1 MWYRYCRLIIAGK
14 EHIIKNV
21 INYFREQG
29 ESEVNLNE
37 ISQKL
42 NVLDKSQKLPI
53 IERRKKSIFFNN
65 QEFTK
70 FLDFSEKVDRLF
82 SEHLRNEKTK
92 EQKKIQKEEKT
103 EFIPGKISVYPCKDV
118 NDTIKYGAGT
128 SWCVSQPGNGMY
140 HSYRNQSASTF
151 YYIQDGTRDS
161 SDPLS
166 RVMLDVQDGDEIT
179 LTDTDNDTGTIAEFG
194 TNVDAYLDYLENNG
208 VNTAQF
214 VNKPLTNEE
223 REEFRILGQRNND
236 LEWFKNLSLDYKF
249 KYIGR
254 GHRLTDEQL
263 SSIINLES
271 VDTKKI
277 ALELINDYVN
287 TGLNLPL
294 NQQKILFEI
303 NPQIQKTY
311 KRRRAI
317 AIEAIRKY
325 YFNNTYELKNYAL
338 QNKDLEL
345 IDSII
350 EEKGIEE
357 FKNARAAQPVIEYLL
372 SKGLDPSYM
381 KWQDM
386 YLEKLSED
394 FIIKYMN
401 FLDIK
406 LISHYQ
412 KLSEDFI
419 RKYSDLVDWR
429 NISYF
434 QKLSENFIEEF
445 KDRVDWRE
453 ISSRQTLSEDFI
465 RKFQDKIQQSR
476 SWSEITQYQNLSEE
490 FMDEF
495 QNKLDWEKLSDYHEN
510 RKYGQKLSIEFL
522 LRHKDKIDWETYSH
536 QYGANIAEE
545 YLRALK
551 DYIHWGKVSYH
562 NVSDEFL
569 FEYEN
574 YINWKKAASTRKKI
588 PEILLRRHADDLNW
602 YHISAFQNL
611 SEDFMRDFADRFNWI
626 FISELQNLSEDF
638 IREFKDRVDWYYISE
653 YQTLSEDFIREF
665 QDKVKWAEISVYQKL
680 SEDFIREF
688 QEKVVWHFICR
699 YQTLSEDFIREFQNK
714 VYWDKISGHQKLSE
728 DFIREFQDRV
738 KLHYLLQNKNLS
750 DEIKHNLQTKGYQIK
765 HF

>member
-21 INYFREQG
+21 IDYFREQG

-65 QEFTK
+65 EEFTK
-70 FLDFSEKVDRLF
+70 FLAFSEKVDRLF
-82 SEHLRNEKTK
+82 SEHLRNERTK
-92 EQKKIQKEEKT
+92 EQKKLQKEEKT
-103 EFIPGKISVYPCKDV
+103 EFIPGKISVYPCKDI

-128 SWCVSQPGNGMY
+128 SWCVSQPGNNMY
-140 HSYRNQSASTF
+140 DSYRNQSASTF

-194 TNVDAYLDYLENNG
+194 TNVDAYLDYLEKNG

-223 REEFRILGQRNND
+223 REEFRILGQRNDNK
-236 LEWFKNLSLDYKF
+236 EWFENLSLDYKF

-303 NPQIQKTY
+303 NPQIQRTY

-325 YFNNTYELKNYAL
+325 YFDNTYELKNYAL

-372 SKGLDPSYM
+372 SKGLDPSYV
-381 KWQDM
+381 KWEEM

-394 FIIKYMN
+394 FIIKYIN
-401 FLDIK
+401 FLDIER
-406 LISHYQ
+406 ISHYQ

-445 KDRVDWRE
+445 KDRVDWKE

-465 RKFQDKIQQSR
+465 RKFQDKIEQSR

-510 RKYGQKLSIEFL
+510 RKYGHKLSIEFL
-522 LRHKDKIDWETYSH
+522 LRHKDKIDWETYSRK
-536 QYGANIAEE
+536 YGAKITEE

-551 DYIHWGKVSYH
+551 DYIHWDKVSYH

-569 FEYEN
+569 FEFEN
-574 YINWKKAASTRKKI
+574 YINWKRAASTRKNI
-588 PEILLRRHADDLNW
+588 PEILLRRHANDLNW
-602 YHISAFQNL
+602 SHISAFQTL
-611 SEDFMRDFADRFNWI
+611 SEDFMRDFADRLNWV
-626 FISELQNLSEDF
+626 FISEDQKLSEDF
-638 IREFKDRVDWYYISE
+638 IREFQDKVIWANVSE

-665 QDKVKWAEISVYQKL
+665 QD
-680 SEDFIREF
+680 
-688 QEKVVWHFICR
+688 KVVWHFICR

-714 VYWDKISGHQKLSE
+714 VYWAEISEDQKLSE

-738 KLHYLLQNKNLS
+738 KLHYLLRNKNLS
-750 DEIKHNLQTKGYQIK
+750 DETKHNLQTKGYQIK

>member
-1 MWYRYCRLIIAGK
+1 VWYRYCRLIIAGK

-21 INYFREQG
+21 IDYFREQG

-65 QEFTK
+65 EEFTK
-70 FLDFSEKVDRLF
+70 FLAFSEKVDRLF
-82 SEHLRNEKTK
+82 SEHLRNERTK
-92 EQKKIQKEEKT
+92 EQKKLQKEEKT
-103 EFIPGKISVYPCKDV
+103 EFIPGKISVYPCKDI

-128 SWCVSQPGNGMY
+128 SWCVSQPGNNMY
-140 HSYRNQSASTF
+140 DSYRNQSASTF

-194 TNVDAYLDYLENNG
+194 TNVDAYLDYLEKNG

-223 REEFRILGQRNND
+223 REEFRILGQRNDNK
-236 LEWFKNLSLDYKF
+236 EWFENLSLDYKF

-303 NPQIQKTY
+303 NPQIQRTY

-325 YFNNTYELKNYAL
+325 YFDNTYELKNYAL

-372 SKGLDPSYM
+372 SKGLDPSYV
-381 KWQDM
+381 KWEEM

-394 FIIKYMN
+394 FIIKYIN
-401 FLDIK
+401 FLDIER
-406 LISHYQ
+406 ISHYQ

-445 KDRVDWRE
+445 KDRVDWKE

-465 RKFQDKIQQSR
+465 RKFQDKIEQSR

-510 RKYGQKLSIEFL
+510 RKYGHKLSIEFL
-522 LRHKDKIDWETYSH
+522 LRHKDKIDWETYSRK
-536 QYGANIAEE
+536 YGAKITEE

-551 DYIHWGKVSYH
+551 DYIHWDKVSYH

-569 FEYEN
+569 FEFEN
-574 YINWKKAASTRKKI
+574 YINWKRAASTRKNI
-588 PEILLRRHADDLNW
+588 PEILLRRHANDLNW
-602 YHISAFQNL
+602 SHISAFQTL
-611 SEDFMRDFADRFNWI
+611 SEDFMRDFADRLNWV
-626 FISELQNLSEDF
+626 FISEDQKLSEDF
-638 IREFKDRVDWYYISE
+638 IREFQDKVIWANVSE

-665 QDKVKWAEISVYQKL
+665 QD
-680 SEDFIREF
+680 
-688 QEKVVWHFICR
+688 KVVWHFICR

-714 VYWDKISGHQKLSE
+714 VYWAEISEDQKLSE

-738 KLHYLLQNKNLS
+738 KLHYLLRNKNLS
-750 DEIKHNLQTKGYQIK
+750 DETKHNLQTKGYQIK